1 MFGYW
6 KSGRAIANNFQP
18 SNISPVC
25 DSAIA
30 IESIVVFW
38 FCIWHWNNV
47 PDMPGIISVD
57 VSFLRWVSWNLSW
70 NVWPMVTIDIIWLYH
85 ESISQK
91 QNVNARWDLTKQW
104 ARLNGKNLFCLVRI
118 RSLSW
123 QLIESWMAGWWFQP
137 NIWDDDIPN
146 WMEKCSNSSN
156 NLVLKV
162 SWNQRSKVIMAM

>member
-30 IESIVVFW
+30 IESIFVFW

-104 ARLNGKNLFCLVRI
+104 AKRQKHLLRASSESDHFHGNSSNHEWLVVSTQYMGHSQLNGKMF
-118 RSLSW
+118 
-123 QLIESWMAGWWFQP
+123 QLIE
-137 NIWDDDIPN
+137 
-146 WMEKCSNSSN
+146 
-156 NLVLKV
+156 
-162 SWNQRSKVIMAM
+162 

>member
-104 ARLNGKNLFCLVRI
+104 AKRQKHLLRA
-118 RSLSW
+118 SS
-123 QLIESWMAGWWFQP
+123 ESDHFHG
-137 NIWDDDIPN
+137 
-146 WMEKCSNSSN
+146 NSSN
-156 NLVLKV
+156 HEWLVVSTQYMGHSQLNGNNVPTHRIIWKGILK
-162 SWNQRSKVIMAM
+162 SFWSKVIMAM